1 MFNVRFIQDSDLF
14 WVRFTQVSLYYKLTI
29 CDSWT
34 DLWKLLYFPIFAPY
48 WPLQK
53 MDQFRFYK
61 SESSFPKD
69 HACQVWFHFVEEFY
83 MIRLKCHKM
92 KECELRDRMWTE
104 RQNVNIWLGLVW
116 VSGFVFI
123 LVLICLHSCIDL
135 SSFLYWFVFI
145 LVLICLHSCIMFIWK

>member
-1 MFNVRFIQDSDLF
+1 MFIQDSDLFLVRFIQDSDLF
-14 WVRFTQVSLYYKLTI
+14 LVRFIQDSDLFLVRFTQVSLYYKSTI

-34 DLWKLLYFPIFAPY
+34 DLWKLLYFPIFAPN

-92 KECELRDRMWTE
+92 KECELRGATE
-104 RQNVNIWLGLVW
+104 CQNLAWLSLGVW
-116 VSGFVFI
+116 IF
-123 LVLICLHSCIDL
+123 
-135 SSFLYWFVFI
+135 
-145 LVLICLHSCIMFIWK
+145 LHSCIMFIWK